1 MSLSEFGL
9 LKEKGIRLVVAQ
21 ALEDVKA
28 QSRYHFHQL
37 FGEDAFY
44 DPLEEVVE
52 HYERQAGE
60 GLK

>member
-1 MSLSEFGL
+1 M
-9 LKEKGIRLVVAQ
+9 VAQ